1 MLPPI
6 SYKVHPKMAE
16 ILEDKRRRREVLM
29 LARDKEEAEKNE
41 LKEGR
46 KEYFDNNRKEISRK
60 LE

>member
-29 LARDKEEAEKNE
+29 QARDKEEAEKNE
-41 LKEGR
+41 LK
-46 KEYFDNNRKEISRK
+46 
-60 LE
+60 